1 VNIAGLPRDQ
11 PLRTQ
16 LICRLHRALSRLAEP
31 SVLFPTIAVLLV
43 SVIWTATL
51 ELVKARF
58 SDAQRAAVLSNRELL
73 GTYEAQVVRALREI
87 DQSLNLIKYWH
98 ERDGSRQTLEE
109 LKERGLLPPDLLFT
123 VSIADR
129 HGTIID
135 STAALPRASVA
146 EEEYFRTPR
155 DSDAFFVGRP
165 PPGPADETNLQ
176 FSRRLNAADGSF
188 DGVVIVMVGA
198 GYFVS
203 GYETA
208 KLGEHGLLAIVGI
221 DGVVR
226 ARRSGEVAFA
236 GDAVNYGT
244 AITTIAGVDSA
255 PTISANSW
263 DGVKRW
269 TNARELY
276 GFPLAILVGL
286 SVDEQLAGAR
296 REARTYWWR
305 AGAGSLLV
313 IVLAALLGRMSWQLT
328 QSRLREGEIKLE
340 HAKRVEYLAYHDGL
354 TGLPNRSM
362 FSKLLNQS
370 ISEAHRYG
378 RRLAVAFLDLD
389 RFKQIN
395 DTLGH
400 AAGDQLLQD
409 VAKRLRLCVRE
420 SDTIARLGGDEF
432 VVLLPELSDVKHA
445 ALIAEKI
452 LLAIAKPFTLIGHEF
467 RVTASIGISAYPLDG
482 LDEQTLTKNADV
494 AMYKAKA
501 EGKNNFQFYA
511 ESLNTNSLE
520 RLTLESSLRH
530 ALEHQEFRLRYQ
542 AKRDMHSGR
551 ITGTEALLRWEHPDL
566 GLVAPMQFIPAAEE
580 SSLMLPIGKW
590 VLRTACAQNVAWQKA
605 GAPRLKMAVNLTGRQ
620 FFDEHL
626 IEDVSA
632 ILESTGMD
640 ARLLEFEISERLLIR
655 DVESTLRVL
664 RKLKRL
670 GIGIAI
676 DDFGTGY
683 SSLASLQRFPLNTIK
698 IDRSLVAGI
707 CAGAENK
714 QFAEAVIAMGKNL
727 SLTVVAQGVET
738 REQAEFLRDHS
749 CDELQGF
756 YLSRP
761 LPPDEFAKL
770 LVANEAEGHVESE
783 SRSA

>member
-1 VNIAGLPRDQ
+1 VVQ
-11 PLRTQ
+11 HSRT
-16 LICRLHRALSRLAEP
+16 IFHRALSRLADP
-31 SVLFPTIAVLLV
+31 SVLFPTIAVLLL
-43 SVIWTATL
+43 SVIWTATA
-51 ELVKARF
+51 ELVKVRF

-87 DQSLNLIKYWH
+87 DQSLNLVKYWY
-98 ERDGSRQTLEE
+98 ERDGGGRTLAE
-109 LKERGLLPPDLLFT
+109 LKERGLLLPDLLFS

-129 HGTIID
+129 QGTIID
-135 STAALPRASVA
+135 STAALPQASVA
-146 EEEYFRTPR
+146 EQDYFRTQR
-155 DSDAFFVGRP
+155 DSDAFFVARP
-165 PPGPADETNLQ
+165 PRGAADETSLQ

-188 DGVVIVMVGA
+188 EGIVIVVVGA

-208 KLGEHGLLAIVGI
+208 KLGEHGVLAIVGI
-221 DGVVR
+221 DGIVR
-226 ARRSGEVAFA
+226 VRRSGDAQFA

-244 AITTIAGVDSA
+244 AISRVAALDPEPIISTT
-255 PTISANSW
+255 SW
-263 DGVKRW
+263 DGVSRW
-269 TNARELY
+269 TSARELY

-286 SVDEQLAGAR
+286 SVEEQLASAQ
-296 REARTYWWR
+296 REARTYRWR

-313 IVLAALLGRMSWQLT
+313 IVLTVLLGRMSWQLAR
-328 QSRLREGEIKLE
+328 SHLREGEIKLE

-362 FSKLLNQS
+362 FSKLLGQS

-400 AAGDQLLQD
+400 DAGDQLLQE
-409 VAKRLRLCVRE
+409 VAKRLKHCVRE
-420 SDTIARLGGDEF
+420 SDTVARLGGDEF
-432 VVLLPELSDVKHA
+432 VVLLPELSDIKHA
-445 ALIAEKI
+445 AVIAEKI

-467 RVTASIGISAYPLDG
+467 RVTASIGISAFPLDG

-494 AMYKAKA
+494 AMYQAKA
-501 EGKNNFQFYA
+501 QGKNNFQFYS
-511 ESLNTNSLE
+511 ESLNANSLE

-542 AKRDMHSGR
+542 ATRDMHSGR
-551 ITGTEALLRWEHPDL
+551 ITGMEALLRWQHPDL
-566 GLVAPMQFIPAAEE
+566 GLVTPMQFIPVAEA

-605 GAPRLKMAVNLTGRQ
+605 GAPHLKIAVNLTGRQ

-626 IEDVSA
+626 IEDVTA

-640 ARLLEFEISERLLIR
+640 AHLLEFEISERLLIR
-655 DVESTLRVL
+655 DVELTLRVL
-664 RKLKRL
+664 TRLKHL

-683 SSLASLQRFPLNTIK
+683 SSLATLQRFPLSTIK
-698 IDRSLVAGI
+698 IDRSLVAGL
-707 CAGAENK
+707 CAGAENME
-714 QFAEAVIAMGKNL
+714 FAESVIAMGKNL

-738 REQAEFLRDHS
+738 RAQADFLRDHA
-749 CDELQGF
+749 CDEIQGF
-756 YLSRP
+756 YLNRP

-770 LVANEAEGHVESE
+770 LLADEAEGQVESE
-783 SRSA
+783 SRLA

>member
-1 VNIAGLPRDQ
+1 
-11 PLRTQ
+11 
-16 LICRLHRALSRLAEP
+16 
-31 SVLFPTIAVLLV
+31 
-43 SVIWTATL
+43 L

-135 STAALPRASVA
+135 STAALPRAGVA
-146 EEEYFRTPR
+146 EEEYFRAPR

-165 PPGPADETNLQ
+165 PRGPADETNLQ

-221 DGVVR
+221 DGIVR
-226 ARRSGEVAFA
+226 VRRSGEVAFA

-244 AITTIAGVDSA
+244 AISAIAGVDSA
-255 PTISANSW
+255 PTISANGW

-286 SVDEQLAGAR
+286 SVDEQLAGAQ

-305 AGAGSLLV
+305 AGAGSLSV

-328 QSRLREGEIKLE
+328 QSRIREGEIKLE

-362 FSKLLNQS
+362 FSKLLSQS

-445 ALIAEKI
+445 GVIAEKI

-482 LDEQTLTKNADV
+482 LDEQTLTKNADA

-520 RLTLESSLRH
+520 RLTLEASLRH

-566 GLVAPMQFIPAAEE
+566 GLVAPMQFIPVAEE

-664 RKLKRL
+664 TKLKRL